1 MGYRTKR
8 RTSSMDGD
16 IKKMKSNL
24 RHPKKC
30 TVCGG
35 RVQNRQNGVSCRVS
49 WEIIPNRDRL
59 IEQPMQ
65 NLTLETKNK
74 RTAAGAE
81 ERRRTAYWWSGWPLC
96 LGSCGADCPEP
107 QSACPFLICYVVT
120 RTESTKK
127 YCSGIRVMLRDDACS
142 VPQPDALRQWR
153 KRILANAKAYDH
165 TIWVHMYN
173 FWSFL
178 KCGSKIF
185 NLVNYKD
192 INYILL

>member
-1 MGYRTKR
+1 
-8 RTSSMDGD
+8 
-16 IKKMKSNL
+16 
-24 RHPKKC
+24 
-30 TVCGG
+30 
-35 RVQNRQNGVSCRVS
+35 
-49 WEIIPNRDRL
+49 
-59 IEQPMQ
+59 
-65 NLTLETKNK
+65 
-74 RTAAGAE
+74 
-81 ERRRTAYWWSGWPLC
+81 

-192 INYILL
+192 INYILLYLSSYFPRVRSELIFKYKTGRLRTLTPW